1 MPEAP
6 SREPDAID
14 AVDRRMPGEQR
25 AVLGKSPKVLVGK
38 FTETPERC
46 VEGTN
51 SMPFGED
58 ELVPLTKV
66 LVEENQ
72 HCIEAGQRSAQMPDT
87 TFVVHLQQ
95 SATCCGK
102 ILRSQ
107 S

>member
-1 MPEAP
+1 MA
-6 SREPDAID
+6 S
-14 AVDRRMPGEQR
+14 VSSG
-25 AVLGKSPKVLVGK
+25 GSPRPAL
-38 FTETPERC
+38 PAL
-46 VEGTN
+46 
-51 SMPFGED
+51 PFGED

-72 HCIEAGQRSAQMPDT
+72 HCIEAGQRSAQMPDI